1 MTENSN
7 NDILNTNQQ
16 LQPLPNS
23 TASLVLGILSI
34 VICGPGLIMGII
46 GIVLANKDITLY
58 KSNPGFYTEGSYN
71 NLKAGRI
78 CSIIGILLSGALIL
92 FYLGLFVF
100 AFFVAS
106 KSIS

>member
-1 MTENSN
+1 MNE
-7 NDILNTNQQ
+7 NQQ
-16 LQPLPNS
+16 NDLLESNQHAQPLPNA
-23 TASLVLGILSI
+23 TATLVLGILSI

-46 GIVLANKDITLY
+46 GIVLANKDISLY
-58 KSNPGFYTEGSYN
+58 KSNPAYYSISSYN

-78 CSIIGILLSGALIL
+78 CSIIGLLLSGILIL

-106 KSIS
+106 KSTS

>member
-7 NDILNTNQQ
+7 NDILNSNQQ
-16 LQPLPNS
+16 NQTLPNS

-34 VICGPGLIMGII
+34 VVCGPGLIMGII
-46 GIVLANKDITLY
+46 GIILANKDIALY
-58 KSNPGFYTEGSYN
+58 KSNPGYYSESSYN

-100 AFFVAS
+100 AFFIAS
-106 KSIS
+106 ESIF